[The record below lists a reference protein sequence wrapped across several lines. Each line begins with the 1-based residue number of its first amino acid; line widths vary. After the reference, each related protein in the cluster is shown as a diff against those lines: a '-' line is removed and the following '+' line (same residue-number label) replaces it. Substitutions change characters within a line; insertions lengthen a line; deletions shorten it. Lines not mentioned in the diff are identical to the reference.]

1 MQPAKILEKAL
12 STPQNI
18 RFSEA
23 IKLAEAFGFQL
34 ARIRGGHHILKR
46 AGVPE
51 LLNFQNVGGYAKA
64 YQIRQMLEIVET
76 YNLSLKQK

>member
-1 MQPAKILEKAL
+1 MHPAKILEKAL
-12 STPQNI
+12 NTPQNI
-18 RFSEA
+18 RFADA

-46 AGVPE
+46 QGVPE
-51 LLNFQNVGGYAKA
+51 LLNFQSVRGQAKA
-64 YQIRQMLEIVET
+64 YQIKQMLEIVET